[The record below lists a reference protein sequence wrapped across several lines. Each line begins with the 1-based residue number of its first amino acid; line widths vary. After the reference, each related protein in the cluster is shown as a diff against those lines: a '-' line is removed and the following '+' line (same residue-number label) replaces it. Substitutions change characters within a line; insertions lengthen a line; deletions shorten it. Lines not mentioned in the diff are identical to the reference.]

1 MKKVILMAAVI
12 TTLVA
17 GAVSAQQGK
26 AHKKEAVT
34 QAKATVA
41 ADKANLNELKAERK
55 VHKMSG
61 DRVALKADRKR
72 TFRADKK
79 LLKDQVKKDAAVIKE
94 KL

>member
-1 MKKVILMAAVI
+1 MAAVI

-17 GAVSAQQGK
+17 GAASAQHGK

-34 QAKATVA
+34 EAKATVA
-41 ADKANLNELKAERK
+41 ADKVTLKELKAERTADK
-55 VHKMSG
+55 VSG
-61 DRVALKADRKR
+61 DRAALKADRKR

-79 LLKDQVKKDAAVIKE
+79 LLKDQVKKDAAVVRE